1 MFRREDSKII
11 GSSLQV
17 ARSKIV
23 TNNTQA
29 PSLAERLSLIGG
41 TGSVLLREAQQSGQS
56 TQVMP
61 ADDDSAAVA
70 TVIQSH
76 ALVWFAISLA
86 VPVEVGKGL
95 MSDHLR
101 TTHES
106 LAEVGCPWPFEE
118 FESHVGRTW
127 MALVMAQKSS
137 GTPMLG
143 VCNAVLVG
151 STGNTGRDIVG
162 CMELLPAITE
172 IMSST
177 RAAVLAEYPAY
188 DGEPDASD
196 KSAPAPV
203 VPEHAS
209 ERYPLETESIAALG
223 VEEARR
229 HLRAMEAYPNAKTLV
244 EYRRREGIRL
254 ALKGKIGTD
263 LRGNSVENAVA
274 RPTRVPA
281 TPIARDVGGTAAVPR
296 GNSVAIVSLVLGLLS
311 IISWFFVIIPIL
323 AMIAGSAGLAK
334 AKERGG
340 KGKVMAGVGVG
351 LGVLFAIVHVVF
363 RIGIAASA
371 R

>member
-1 MFRREDSKII
+1 M
-11 GSSLQV
+11 
-17 ARSKIV
+17 

-29 PSLAERLSLIGG
+29 PSLAERLTLIGG
-41 TGSVLLREAQQSGQS
+41 TGSVLLREALQSGQS
-56 TQVMP
+56 TQVMS
-61 ADDDSAAVA
+61 ADDDSEAAA

-106 LAEVGCPWPFEE
+106 LAEAGCPWPFEE
-118 FESHVGRTW
+118 LESHVGRSW

-143 VCNAVLVG
+143 VCNAVLEG
-151 STGNTGRDIVG
+151 STGNRGRDIVG

-177 RAAVLAEYPAY
+177 RAEVLAEYPAY
-188 DGEPDASD
+188 DGEPDARD
-196 KSAPAPV
+196 RSAPAPL
-203 VPEHAS
+203 VPEHAG

-223 VEEARR
+223 VEEARH
-229 HLRAMEAYPNAKTLV
+229 HLQAIEAYPNAKTLV

-254 ALKGKIGTD
+254 ALKGKIGTG
-263 LRGNSVENAVA
+263 LRAKPVENAIA
-274 RPTRVPA
+274 RPTSVPS
-281 TPIARDVGGTAAVPR
+281 TPMARKVGGAEAVQR
-296 GNSVAIVSLVLGLLS
+296 GNPVAIVSLVLGLLS
-311 IISWFFVIIPIL
+311 IVGWFVVIIPIL
-323 AMIAGSAGLAK
+323 AMITGSSGLAK
-334 AKERGG
+334 AKDRGG

-371 R
+371 G